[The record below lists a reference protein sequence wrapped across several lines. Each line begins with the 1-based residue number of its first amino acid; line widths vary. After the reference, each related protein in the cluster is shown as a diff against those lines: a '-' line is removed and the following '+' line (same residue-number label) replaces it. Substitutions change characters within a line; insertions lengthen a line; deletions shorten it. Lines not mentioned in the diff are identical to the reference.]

1 MDILY
6 GNINSFFEGLLSDLK
21 CRNDTKAYI
30 ISIYGKYKT
39 SNQDLS
45 KDNITLQF
53 SQARNKQDFSAY
65 QNLGDWIFFANTIAP
80 QHLHGA
86 SKSYYDTIARLSYYS
101 CYKLINHQW
110 ALFEELADDFL
121 VLEDRVKNKLPKL
134 RNQTPTGIYIDP
146 YDL

>member
-65 QNLGDWIFFANTIAP
+65 QNLGDWLFYIKSMFPESLKN
-80 QHLHGA
+80 A
-86 SKSYYDTIARLSYYS
+86 SENYYDNIAQLSYYN
-101 CYKLINHQW
+101 CYRIVKTWKIYEQ
-110 ALFEELADDFL
+110 LADEYP
-121 VLEDRVKNKLPKL
+121 VLTRETRNIFIKN
-134 RNQTPTGIYIDP
+134 NIIDHW
-146 YDL
+146 